1 MANNGIKSVSEREL
15 SSLVSTLKQVNNFFE
30 PSSTAVAD
38 LPIKEKEEP
47 EYSDP
52 GSISEDPRGFIQK
65 GFDQLYSS
73 GPMGAAAAALADVLP
88 GIPFVDIADPPQ
100 ELEGSGMQQARNILG
115 VLSMVGSVYKTPQAV
130 GRVATNIKEPWGYS
144 PPTLVSDIKKLGVKE
159 SIKRLLKDKP
169 LYEDSADSQTWLK
182 SANDAREFLY
192 RRMFGLKPRKGK
204 NIFIENDDGTLSFN
218 PKSNRARS
226 LLREIVN
233 PKMYTDTGRHSV
245 MGGYKRTQ
253 VQDLSTSELKGFP
266 DKPLVVEYE
275 DIWDFKMNP
284 GEWSSIFKLKDPSEK
299 AGMGALGALRSLV
312 DLMTKPAHVKGRL
325 KMDRWGKFA
334 GEDDPFKDDIHKF
347 FEKLKVTPNDMQ
359 EAEKHIRKIK

>member
-1 MANNGIKSVSEREL
+1 MANNGIKSVGEREL
-15 SSLVSTLKQVNNFFE
+15 SSLVSILKQLDNNFFE
-30 PSSTAVAD
+30 PTSTAVAD
-38 LPIKEKEEP
+38 LPIKEREEP
-47 EYSDP
+47 VYPDP

-65 GFDQLYSS
+65 GFDQLYGS
-73 GPMGAAAAALADVLP
+73 GPVGAAAAAIADILP
-88 GIPFVDIADPPQ
+88 GIPFVDVADPPQ
-100 ELEGSGMQQARNILG
+100 ELEDQSMQQARNILG

-144 PPTLVSDIKKLGVKE
+144 PPTLVSDVKKLGVKE
-159 SIKRLLKDKP
+159 SIKRLVKDKP
-169 LYEDSADSQTWLK
+169 LYEDSDPFQAWK
-182 SANDAREFLY
+182 AANDAREFLY

-233 PKMYTDTGRHSV
+233 PKMHSETGRHSV

-253 VQDLSTSELKGFP
+253 VQDLSISELKGFP

-284 GEWSSIFKLKDPSEK
+284 GEWSSIFQLKDPSEK
-299 AGMGALGALRSLV
+299 VGMAALGALRSLV

-334 GEDDPFKDDIHKF
+334 GEDDPTKDYLYDF
-347 FEKLKVTPNDMQ
+347 LERLKVTPDDVKDM
-359 EAEKHIRKIK
+359 KKNIRKIK

>member
-47 EYSDP
+47 VYPDP

-73 GPMGAAAAALADVLP
+73 GPMGAAAVAVADVLP

-115 VLSMVGSVYKTPQAV
+115 VLSMVGGISKTPQAV
-130 GRVATNIKEPWGYS
+130 GRVATNIKAPWGYS
-144 PPTLVSDIKKLGVKE
+144 PPTLVSDVKKLCVKE
-159 SIKRLLKDKP
+159 RIKRLIKDKP
-169 LYEDSADSQTWLK
+169 LYEDSEPFKAWK

-218 PKSNRARS
+218 PKSGRARD
-226 LLREIVN
+226 LLREIVS
-233 PKMYTDTGRHSV
+233 PKMHSDTGRHSV
-245 MGGYKRTQ
+245 LGGYKRTKI
-253 VQDLSTSELKGFP
+253 QDMFTSEI
-266 DKPLVVEYE
+266 KPSGIDRFADPPSELFEKPFIVDYE

-284 GEWSSIFKLKDPSEK
+284 GEWSEIFQLKDPSEK
-299 AGMGALGALRSLV
+299 VGMGALGALRTLV
-312 DLMTKPAHVKGRL
+312 DLITKPPHIKGRL
-325 KMDRWGKFA
+325 KMDKY
-334 GEDDPFKDDIHKF
+334 GEFVGQRGPDP
-347 FEKLKVTPNDMQ
+347 KLMEDFVKTMEQ
-359 EAEKHIRKIK
+359 IR